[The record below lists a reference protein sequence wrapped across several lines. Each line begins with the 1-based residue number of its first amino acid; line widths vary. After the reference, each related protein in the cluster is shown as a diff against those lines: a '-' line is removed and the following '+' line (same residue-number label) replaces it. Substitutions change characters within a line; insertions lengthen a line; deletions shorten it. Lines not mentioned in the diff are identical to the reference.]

1 MAVLLKPAALLKIEH
16 RLASGTLQ
24 IPFMGEVVKSYR
36 YQYRVYRP
44 SNLKN
49 YRVKFLSKK
58 LNRTFLF
65 FSYQHRT
72 RSPAIRTKFRAK
84 ICVPGSLHHYAQKR
98 ELRRVTTCANICA
111 NIMKYHVNQ
120 FQSIIKSFFIFF
132 VFCQWG
138 SWITTT
144 INGRC
149 ST

>member
-65 FSYQHRT
+65 FSY
-72 RSPAIRTKFRAK
+72 
-84 ICVPGSLHHYAQKR
+84 
-98 ELRRVTTCANICA
+98 
-111 NIMKYHVNQ
+111 
-120 FQSIIKSFFIFF
+120 
-132 VFCQWG
+132 
-138 SWITTT
+138 
-144 INGRC
+144 
-149 ST
+149 